1 MNSYFNHFT
10 NIIASGIRALSAQ
23 VNNIGYEIGL
33 GFDKL
38 PTEAQLKQGTTRYAA
53 DTGAADAYVVT
64 LPHTTVLND
73 GMRFSFKAVNANT
86 GASTVNV
93 NALGIRSIVYADD
106 VALGVGAIA
115 ANQILEVAYSTD
127 LGKFVVQSL
136 TPNISTLVAAYLA
149 ATNQDT
155 IDTAADVVST
165 NADVVSTNADAVSTD
180 ADVTYSSEWAI
191 AVEDTPVSV
200 AAGGDNS
207 TTFSALHW
215 AAKSAVSATLNIVDN
230 SDDTFLTVDA
240 SENAAFAGNVDV
252 DGTLT
257 VGDGSTSQAT
267 LLLDS
272 AGSNLSKI
280 EFSETGTVRASISYI
295 GATNDLYFRSGD
307 SNTLA
312 LTLDSSQNATFA
324 GNVIMGSGSGID
336 FSATADG
343 SGTTTSELLD
353 FYEEGTWTPTV
364 SDGANSATLLNE
376 GGIYTRI
383 GNMVFITGHF
393 TINSLASM
401 TGNVRINGLPFT
413 CGNQLPSVPNGG
425 GTVGVADSLNI
436 TAGESVVVSTG
447 PGQTWLDVKIYNAA
461 TGTGSLVASELSVS
475 GALSFSLSHPA

>member
-1 MNSYFNHFT
+1 M
-10 NIIASGIRALSAQ
+10 
-23 VNNIGYEIGL
+23 
-33 GFDKL
+33 
-38 PTEAQLKQGTTRYAA
+38 
-53 DTGAADAYVVT
+53 
-64 LPHTTVLND
+64 
-73 GMRFSFKAVNANT
+73 NANT

-136 TPNISTLVAAYLA
+136 TPNISTLVAADLV

-165 NADVVSTNADAVSTD
+165 NADVVSTNADVVSTN

-200 AAGGDNS
+200 DAGGDNS

-215 AAKSAVSATLNIVDN
+215 AAKSAGSATLNIVDN
-230 SDDTFLTVDA
+230 SDSTFLTVDA
-240 SENAAFAGNVDV
+240 SENATFVGDVDV

-280 EFSETGTVRASISYI
+280 EFSEAGTVRASISYI

-307 SNTLA
+307 ANALA
-312 LTLDSSQNATFA
+312 LTLDSSQNAAFA
-324 GNVIMGSGSGID
+324 GNVIMGSGQGID

-343 SGTTTSELLD
+343 SGTTDSELLD

-364 SDGANSATLLNE
+364 SDGTNSATLLNE
-376 GGIYTRI
+376 DGIYTRI

-393 TINSLASM
+393 SINSLVSM
-401 TGNVRINGLPFT
+401 TGNVRINGLPFA
-413 CGNQLPSVPNGG
+413 CGNQLPSVANGG
-425 GTVGVADSLNI
+425 GAVGVANSLNI
-436 TAGESVVVSTG
+436 TAGESIVVSTG

-461 TGTGSLVASELSVS
+461 TGTSSLVASELSVS